1 MNLIFSIQK
10 TDSHKIINFLG
21 IKFKFKLNS
30 TNEIQQIKDELAN
43 FKHQFLKTI
52 PKTDIHL
59 LTVDVVGHCNLNC
72 VHCDHFSPLAKEEFY
87 DINVFEKE
95 IKRLS
100 ELAPN
105 GEIKKLSLQG
115 GEPLLAPNIKDFI
128 EIAAKYL
135 SKTKISII
143 SNGILVNNM
152 DESFWLLLNKH
163 NVLLELT
170 KYPIKVDYDNI
181 LKKAE
186 RYSVETRIVN
196 IDKKSSYKAPLDLE
210 GKQDVR
216 ESYLN
221 CYHANN
227 CVALKDGKIY
237 TCTIAPNIERFNKY
251 FDKHLELSERDGIDI
266 FKVNSLDD
274 ILTFLARPIPFCRY
288 CKTKERTFGHEWMVS
303 KKDIEEWI

>member
-1 MNLIFSIQK
+1 
-10 TDSHKIINFLG
+10 
-21 IKFKFKLNS
+21 
-30 TNEIQQIKDELAN
+30 
-43 FKHQFLKTI
+43 
-52 PKTDIHL
+52 
-59 LTVDVVGHCNLNC
+59 
-72 VHCDHFSPLAKEEFY
+72 
-87 DINVFEKE
+87 
-95 IKRLS
+95 
-100 ELAPN
+100 
-105 GEIKKLSLQG
+105 
-115 GEPLLAPNIKDFI
+115 
-128 EIAAKYL
+128 
-135 SKTKISII
+135 
-143 SNGILVNNM
+143 M

-181 LKKAE
+181 LKKTE

-251 FDKHLELSERDGIDI
+251 FDKHLKLSERDGKLYRCPTGVFVERYNKYFNQNIPKDEGINIYNATVEDI
-266 FKVNSLDD
+266 RKYLN
-274 ILTFLARPIPFCRY
+274 TPFETCRY
-288 CKTKERTFGHEWMVS
+288 CLVSNRKKINWEISKRDKNEWFAD
-303 KKDIEEWI
+303 KI